1 MSTQDRLSLTGLRN
15 CEKELMR
22 SGGLILYHARRG
34 LILPRNPMS
43 LNLEITGLPEMVDFK
58 SFYDTVWRVGP
69 VLWGGHPKVG
79 ESTYRTKSCKLR

>member
-1 MSTQDRLSLTGLRN
+1 
-15 CEKELMR
+15 
-22 SGGLILYHARRG
+22 
-34 LILPRNPMS
+34 MS